1 MKCFRTGI
9 FLLLLA
15 NTVVSGQPI
24 HKNTRLHI
32 QTMPENLDSAIRSEI
47 LSQRVPVRVVDAA
60 AAAELIMKETSGFT
74 STDRHKEGI
83 RLIIEIFDFA
93 GSKRWPGSPEAR
105 FYWIEEASHD
115 WQSRIAQNIVKK
127 LAQGVQRYNS
137 TASSRDDWW
146 PFTMKRPEKRADP
159 TEADTGPDQATGA
172 TEESS
177 SASLASTYRTPPAE
191 VHVDWDKRDTT
202 QVEVRFKAATFRGQV
217 RNDGTRGAEP
227 LRESFQDRSPRGQDH
242 LSIQGHGGG
251 VSGGKGLRGQVS
263 VRRCSAFSSRL
274 LPSQWMSGY

>member
-60 AAAELIMKETSGFT
+60 ADAELIMKETSGFT

-202 QVEVRFKAATFRGQV
+202 QVEVRFKQPPLEVKSGMTEQEV
-217 RNDGTRGAEP
+217 RNLFGNPFKIARLEDKTIYRYRDMVVEF
-227 LRESFQDRSPRGQDH
+227 REGKVSEVKFQ
-242 LSIQGHGGG
+242 
-251 VSGGKGLRGQVS
+251 
-263 VRRCSAFSSRL
+263 
-274 LPSQWMSGY
+274 